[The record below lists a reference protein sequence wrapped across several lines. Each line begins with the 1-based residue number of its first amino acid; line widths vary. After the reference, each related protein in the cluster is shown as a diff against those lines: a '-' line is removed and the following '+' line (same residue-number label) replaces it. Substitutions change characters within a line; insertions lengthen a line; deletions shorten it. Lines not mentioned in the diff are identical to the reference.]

1 MGEEGEAADRKSGDQ
16 NGEQG
21 LPKGQA
27 SQIYDD
33 SFYEREL
40 QGLINTMEQE
50 YCLVMGMN
58 GIVSKKEKYGVLMKK
73 PCDEDLL
80 KPQHYIG
87 KFTGY
92 LKNLGF
98 SDFEEFS
105 DQLRFEGAL
114 YRIFQNYFTSPR
126 MRVRKPE
133 DPYPWHL
140 TFNTEGIHLI
150 DSHKLGPT
158 PLGLY
163 LGCCH
168 GFAEIFECSDEGVKR
183 AEEGALNSYSNIILE
198 ENLPPVNLDEFWRA
212 FYFGSVYGNLR
223 VASGLVMR
231 TIDEATDCQCGIQQ
245 IINTANF
252 QLYRLAQLDENA
264 SIVGETLYNRGFF
277 KERFSYDKPKSRIFI
292 YLLGKPNLGIGPE
305 ILESKLI
312 SKIKVLHSCYKEIKS
327 GSFIGKAFYLFHVEL
342 DKSQMIPFGN
352 YYTERAA
359 IGWDTEVEL
368 EYKKNI
374 LESQRVARRRFGTN
388 VKIRVESSCFDKLDD
403 LIKSGDITL
412 IVEERNYK
420 KSKVYISFSFLK
432 KEEKEEFLKR
442 AEFMGMKK
450 PSDKDVLKNE
460 DLRRA
465 FPWLKKMKDKLLK
478 RNKLET

>member
-1 MGEEGEAADRKSGDQ
+1 
-16 NGEQG
+16 
-21 LPKGQA
+21 
-27 SQIYDD
+27 
-33 SFYEREL
+33 
-40 QGLINTMEQE
+40 
-50 YCLVMGMN
+50 
-58 GIVSKKEKYGVLMKK
+58 
-73 PCDEDLL
+73 
-80 KPQHYIG
+80 
-87 KFTGY
+87 
-92 LKNLGF
+92 
-98 SDFEEFS
+98 
-105 DQLRFEGAL
+105 
-114 YRIFQNYFTSPR
+114 
-126 MRVRKPE
+126 
-133 DPYPWHL
+133 
-140 TFNTEGIHLI
+140 
-150 DSHKLGPT
+150 
-158 PLGLY
+158 
-163 LGCCH
+163 
-168 GFAEIFECSDEGVKR
+168 
-183 AEEGALNSYSNIILE
+183 
-198 ENLPPVNLDEFWRA
+198 
-212 FYFGSVYGNLR
+212 
-223 VASGLVMR
+223 
-231 TIDEATDCQCGIQQ
+231 
-245 IINTANF
+245 
-252 QLYRLAQLDENA
+252 
-264 SIVGETLYNRGFF
+264 
-277 KERFSYDKPKSRIFI
+277 
-292 YLLGKPNLGIGPE
+292 
-305 ILESKLI
+305 
-312 SKIKVLHSCYKEIKS
+312 
-327 GSFIGKAFYLFHVEL
+327 VEL